1 MSGLKRTRDAIDM
14 LEHAMQ
20 GVHTSNDHKII
31 SFSRDAGLIGT
42 RSTVEIESLDDTPQE
57 REVVVRIPRQSRT
70 GTR

>member
-20 GVHTSNDHKII
+20 GVHTSNDHRII
-31 SFSRDAGLIGT
+31 GFSRHAGLIGT
-42 RSTVEIESLDDTPQE
+42 RSGVEIDSLDDSPDE
-57 REVVVRIPRQSRT
+57 REVVVRIPRHTRT